1 MNTKKRTKIKI
12 AIRGNALC
20 TSCFFCGHDGHR
32 DPWIYQTPVIEKQ
45 VMQHVKV
52 GLMDNIYPSFT
63 IN

>member
-32 DPWIYQTPVIEKQ
+32 DPWNYQTPS
-45 VMQHVKV
+45 
-52 GLMDNIYPSFT
+52 N
-63 IN
+63 